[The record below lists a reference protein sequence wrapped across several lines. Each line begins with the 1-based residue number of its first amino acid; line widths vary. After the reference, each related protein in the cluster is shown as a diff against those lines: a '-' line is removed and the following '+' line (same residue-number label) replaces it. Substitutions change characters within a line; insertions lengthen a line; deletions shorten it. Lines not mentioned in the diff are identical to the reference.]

1 MTIVSHIHLK
11 LQIPIPMLLVD
22 CVTKNRLISTLER
35 KRRRRRRLIVM
46 TRSILEKL
54 SFVVHF
60 INDTVSFCHRHQN

>member
-1 MTIVSHIHLK
+1 
-11 LQIPIPMLLVD
+11 MLLVD

-35 KRRRRRRLIVM
+35 KRRRRRRRRLIVM

-60 INDTVSFCHRHQN
+60 INDTV